1 MSAKTITLF
10 GEPHLLS
17 ITREIT
23 GRKKMETAL
32 RDSEQRLQFVLEGS
46 QLGFWDWDIV
56 TGQVIRNAH
65 WAEMLGYT
73 AKELE
78 NTVNHWS
85 DLIHPDDRA
94 AALQMIDDNVS
105 GKAPIYRVEYRMQ
118 CKDGTY
124 KWILDQAK
132 VVSRDASG
140 KPLRMSGTHT
150 DITEQK
156 RIQEE
161 LTTKNLELQ
170 KTNSEKDRFFSI
182 IAHDLKSPFLGFLG
196 LTNLIAEDGAE
207 FSAPELKKFGQEM
220 NQTANNMYK
229 LLKNLL
235 EWAQMQQGVL
245 NYQPKDLSLIERIQN
260 VVETIQNRSEQKGIK
275 IINEI
280 VTPYVVYA
288 DERMTDSIL
297 LNLISNAVKFTHR
310 FGTVTISA
318 KPAPGKMIEIAVSDT
333 GIGMTKTDLD
343 KLFKVGEKVRTIGTD
358 GELSTGL
365 GLLLCKEFVEK
376 HGGKIW
382 VESEERQGSTFRFT
396 LPGIGIHTAND

>member
-1 MSAKTITLF
+1 
-10 GEPHLLS
+10 
-17 ITREIT
+17 
-23 GRKKMETAL
+23 
-32 RDSEQRLQFVLEGS
+32 
-46 QLGFWDWDIV
+46 
-56 TGQVIRNAH
+56 
-65 WAEMLGYT
+65 
-73 AKELE
+73 
-78 NTVNHWS
+78 
-85 DLIHPDDRA
+85 
-94 AALQMIDDNVS
+94 
-105 GKAPIYRVEYRMQ
+105 
-118 CKDGTY
+118 
-124 KWILDQAK
+124 
-132 VVSRDASG
+132 
-140 KPLRMSGTHT
+140 
-150 DITEQK
+150 
-156 RIQEE
+156 
-161 LTTKNLELQ
+161 
-170 KTNSEKDRFFSI
+170 
-182 IAHDLKSPFLGFLG
+182 
-196 LTNLIAEDGAE
+196 
-207 FSAPELKKFGQEM
+207 M